1 MKNLL
6 LSSVLLLTTVAAF
19 SQLYV
24 APNASTSSDS
34 YIYVDNQIL
43 FVEQDVN
50 LVRNTN
56 NATTEASIYL
66 RNQSQLLQGATGSN
80 NDGTGLI
87 SVIQDSRSDSYD
99 YNFWCSPV
107 GNPTQGG
114 GVAGNRNFGVLSI
127 NDSLGL
133 TEANLTL
140 TTLGYNGSGSGN
152 GSAAGV
158 NPLTISRRWLYMR
171 PAGSGWTS
179 IQTSDVVPAG
189 LGFTMKGTN
198 VTSHGNVHEDP
209 NNQKYDFRGRPNNGD
224 ITVATVNDG
233 SILSGN
239 PYPSAL
245 DLNRLFYDTSASD
258 SDGVDNGGNS
268 EITEFRFWDEDRSIN
283 SHLFINNKGGYGTWI
298 PGPGGSNPNGTD
310 PGLYAVPTFV
320 SYDAAGNPMPVD
332 PMNDD
337 TGLAYERRFS
347 PIGQGFIIKAGP
359 SLGGDGTPNQIT
371 IKNEHRRFVQ
381 EGLANNSQ
389 FRSQGEVVE
398 NNSVRSNNS
407 NSFSLF
413 RIYTMFGESH
423 YRDMIL
429 TVSPNATFNFDRGLD
444 ARHPN
449 DGGENDAYFSS
460 YMNEGD
466 AETEALVIQ
475 GVPFD
480 MEMLL
485 PYSVKVNTPS
495 VIEVTVVE
503 EENLP
508 NGTKG
513 LLMFDSLLNTYQVIS
528 AGRSA
533 FLRLKPGVYEDRF
546 YIVYY
551 HRGRQAEEET
561 KDAKEAIQASLDFFQ
576 NNRASQLEVGN
587 PENYEILSATMFDM
601 AGRMVYRRTNLG
613 NNNQFQ
619 FPTGNLS
626 DGVYIVKL
634 TTSDNIV
641 IDYKMSVKN

>member
-6 LSSVLLLTTVAAF
+6 LSSVLLLTTAAAF

-99 YNFWCSPV
+99 YNYWCSPV

-114 GVAGNRNFGVLSI
+114 GVAGNRNFGLLSI

-133 TEANLTL
+133 TNAAVTNWTN
-140 TTLGYNGSGSGN
+140 TVNGSGSGD
-152 GSAAGV
+152 GTAAGV
-158 NPLTISRRWLYMR
+158 NPLVISRRWLYKR
-171 PAGSGWTS
+171 PAGSGWTN
-179 IQTSDVVPAG
+179 IGLTDNVNPG

-198 VTSHGNVHEDP
+198 VSSHGNVHEDP

-245 DLNRLFYDTSASD
+245 DLNRLFWDTSASD
-258 SDGVDNGGNS
+258 TDGTMNDGNS
-268 EITEFRFWDEDRSIN
+268 EIVQFRFWDEDRSIN
-283 SHLFINNKGGYGTWI
+283 SHLFIDNKGGYGTWV
-298 PGPGGSNPNGTD
+298 PGPSNPNGTN
-310 PGLYAVPTFV
+310 PGVYTRPTFV
-320 SYDAAGNPMPVD
+320 SYDAAGNPMPSQ
-332 PMNDD
+332 PGDD
-337 TGLAYERRFS
+337 DGLVYERRFS

-359 SLGGDGTPNQIT
+359 SSGGDGTLNQIT
-371 IKNEHRRFVQ
+371 IRNEHRRFVQ

-389 FRSQGEVVE
+389 FRSQGEVE
-398 NNSVRSNNS
+398 NQNELGNKTNSDIGFV
-407 NSFSLF
+407 
-413 RIYTMFGESH
+413 RIYTMFGDSH
-423 YRDMIL
+423 YRDMAL
-429 TVSPNATFNFDRGLD
+429 TISPDASYYFDRGLD
-444 ARHPN
+444 ALHPN
-449 DGGENDAYFSS
+449 DGGDTDAYFPAYNNENSS
-460 YMNEGD
+460 EREN
-466 AETEALVIQ
+466 LVIQ
-475 GVPFD
+475 GVPDDYD
-480 MEMLL
+480 MIL
-485 PYSVKVNTPS
+485 PFAVKVSGKKNRIDITA
-495 VIEVTVVE
+495 VE
-503 EENLP
+503 EENLQGR
-508 NGTKG
+508 NVFLYDSQINSYQMITSGRIATIEIEAGT
-513 LLMFDSLLNTYQVIS
+513 
-528 AGRSA
+528 
-533 FLRLKPGVYEDRF
+533 YEDRYF
-546 YIVYY
+546 LVYKDIDKIEKQNY
-551 HRGRQAEEET
+551 EET
-561 KDAKEAIQASLDFFQ
+561 KNAITASMDFFQ